1 MCDPSTAESA
11 TPARAPSEEKL
22 QWPADVAA
30 TLAAAGACG
39 AATAVQAAW
48 RGACARVEA
57 WRGAG
62 REREQAMTPF
72 ERWQLDAETH
82 HPDY

>member
-1 MCDPSTAESA
+1 MT
-11 TPARAPSEEKL
+11 
-22 QWPADVAA
+22 
-30 TLAAAGACG
+30 G
-39 AATAVQAAW
+39 
-48 RGACARVEA
+48 
-57 WRGAG
+57 RGAG